1 MIKAAIFDLDGVLID
16 SAALVVK
23 TRREVLASH
32 GVDID
37 SVPDPHEQGH
47 MGSST
52 KNILAA
58 VKEHLD
64 ISIDEKAYSD
74 NFTEKIRK
82 GLKDSNVTVDPA
94 LLDFLKDLKEH
105 NVICAIATASRSGS
119 LQAKMDIL
127 KIQYFFKT
135 MVTADDVSAHKP
147 APDLYLE
154 AIKRLGLQP
163 SDCVVVED
171 SSAGIASGVAAGCKV
186 IGVTKYSSEKGKL
199 PNTILTIDSWDEI
212 SADYVV
218 NIK

>member
-1 MIKAAIFDLDGVLID
+1 MIKAVIFDLDGVLID

-37 SVPDPHEQGH
+37 DVPDPHEQGH

-58 VKEHLD
+58 VKQHLD
-64 ISIDEKAYSD
+64 VSIDEKAYSD

-82 GLKDSNVTVDPA
+82 GLMDSNVTVDPA
-94 LLDFLKDLKEH
+94 LLDFLADLKEH
-105 NVICAIATASRSGS
+105 DVTCAIATASRSGS
-119 LQAKMDIL
+119 LQVKMDIL
-127 KIQYFFKT
+127 KIQNYFKT

-154 AIKRLGLQP
+154 AIKRLSLQP
-163 SDCVVVED
+163 SECIVIED
-171 SSAGIASGVAAGCKV
+171 TSAGIASGVAAGCKV
-186 IGVTKYSSEKGKL
+186 IGITKYSSHKDNL
-199 PNTILTIDSWDEI
+199 PNTLLTIDSWDEI
-212 SADYVV
+212 SADYVTS
-218 NIK
+218 ID